1 MKENRAGIVVSRQT
15 ARAFA
20 VVVPLFLLLLLMLPH
35 AASGQTTLASVSGV
49 IVDEQHNVLPGATIT
64 LKSLE
69 TGGILTTVTTT
80 SPPGTFRL
88 LGIPPG
94 AYEIAVT
101 LEGFAERRSSFS
113 LSLGENAELPIT
125 LAVETLRTTI
135 TVSGDSALIEPSK
148 TTGGRTL
155 TTKDIEDLPVAGRD
169 FTTLA
174 LLAPGVLENHS
185 SNPVTSARFLSAGQ
199 TGRNT
204 GFLIDGLSA
213 SSLQASTPEAAFSL
227 DAVREFTVL
236 TNGLPAEYG
245 GFSGAV
251 VNIITRSG
259 TSTLTGRG
267 FYYHRDDAWDATP
280 ALARIT
286 TPPPEKTTLAQKTAG
301 GFVGGP
307 LVPGRAFFFGS
318 VEDTAQQTEGII
330 TSGVLQVFE
339 PGAPTHIPL
348 YNNTLET
355 LGRADVRIDPSN
367 NLMLRQRV
375 VRVLADPRFGQAD
388 VGKGAPERAID
399 GLTGTQD
406 LALLDTQTWGSRALN
421 EARFQ
426 WARNTNDLEPTSCL
440 TCPDIQ
446 RPGIK
451 LGKNSSVP
459 NGYAETR
466 WQVSDMLTYVQQ
478 QLFGGEHLFKIG
490 VDASLVGLD
499 RTGLPNHEG
508 TFNFRTDAPFDAGN
522 PQTYPF
528 QYSRATGSAFSHEDA
543 AVYAA
548 FAHDQWRVHPRV
560 TLNLGVRWDYEHA
573 EGVSQNTRN
582 IGPRLAIAF
591 GPWEEGRLA
600 IRSSYGRYYDQ
611 VPLSIPQAV
620 DQARA
625 TTQIVILNPGY
636 PDPSGSNPFLLSR
649 PGLSTTTV
657 LANMQ
662 TPYTDQGTMGLQ
674 RQLGTGL
681 AATVDGV
688 WARGHQLFVTH
699 DLNYPDLTNP
709 AFPRPNPNFF
719 QILAVETR
727 GHSWYKA
734 LQVGLEQRPLSR
746 YGFSI
751 AYTLSSSQR
760 DTEDSDFKPE
770 DQRDF
775 AAERAPSSSDGRHR
789 LVTSASLNLSS
800 TVRVTGVTV
809 VQSALPYTITTGLD
823 INHDGVVNDRPPG
836 LPRNSARGTP
846 LFQTDVR
853 LSKAFGFGSR
863 HLDVLVEAFNVL
875 NRSNW
880 TAYDGVQ
887 MSPTFGRPQDAAP
900 PRQVQVGARISF

>member
-1 MKENRAGIVVSRQT
+1 MKDK
-15 ARAFA
+15 
-20 VVVPLFLLLLLMLPH
+20 VVPLFVLLLLMAPH
-35 AASGQTTLASVSGV
+35 AASGQTTLASLSGV

-69 TGGILTTVTTT
+69 TGRILTTVTTA

-94 AYEIAVT
+94 AYEIAVA
-101 LEGFAERRSSFS
+101 LEGFAETRSRLS

-125 LAVETLRTTI
+125 LALETLRTAV

-148 TTGGRTL
+148 TTVGRTL

-213 SSLQASTPEAAFSL
+213 NSLQASTPQPAFSL

-245 GFSGAV
+245 GFSGTV

-259 TSTLTGRG
+259 ASNLTGRA

-280 ALARIT
+280 AQAGLT
-286 TPPPEKTTLAQKTAG
+286 SPLEKTTLAQKTVG
-301 GFVGGP
+301 GFVGGA
-307 LVPGRAFFFGS
+307 LVRDRIFYFGS
-318 VEDTAQQTEGII
+318 VEDTPQQTEGII

-339 PGAPTHIPL
+339 PGAPAHIPL
-348 YNNTLET
+348 HNNTLET

-375 VRVLADPRFGQAD
+375 FRVNGRRIGAAD
-388 VGKGAPERAID
+388 VGRGAPERVID
-399 GLTGTQD
+399 SRASTQD
-406 LALLDTQTWGSRALN
+406 VALLDTQTWGSRALN

-426 WARNTNDLEPTSCL
+426 WARTTYDNEPTSCL

-446 RPGIK
+446 RPDIK
-451 LGKNSSVP
+451 LGTNSAVP
-459 NGYAETR
+459 NGYAGLR
-466 WQVSDMLTYVQQ
+466 WQGSDTLTYVPP

-490 VDASLVGLD
+490 VDANLLGIDL
-499 RTGLPNHEG
+499 TGLPNREG
-508 TFNFRTDAPFDAGN
+508 TFNFDTDAPFDADSAV
-522 PQTYPF
+522 TYPYR
-528 QYSRATGSAFSHEDA
+528 YSRATGSTFSHEDA
-543 AVYAA
+543 AAYAA
-548 FAHDQWRVHPRV
+548 FAQDQWRVHPRV

-573 EGVSQNTRN
+573 EGVSQNTAN

-591 GPWEEGRLA
+591 GPWDEGRLV

-620 DQARA
+620 DQAR
-625 TTQIVILNPGY
+625 TGTQLVIQNPGY
-636 PDPSGSNPFLLSR
+636 PDPFQPNPFVASSR
-649 PGLSTTTV
+649 QLTSTV

-662 TPYTDQGTMGLQ
+662 TPYTEQRTVGVQ
-674 RQLGTGL
+674 RQLGAGL
-681 AATVDGV
+681 ALAVDGV
-688 WARGHQLFVTH
+688 WAFGHHLLVTH
-699 DLNYPDLTNP
+699 DLNYPDLTDP
-709 AFPRPNPNFF
+709 ARPRPNPNFL

-727 GHSWYKA
+727 GHSWFRA
-734 LQVGLEQRPLSR
+734 VQVGLERRPTSR
-746 YGFSI
+746 YSFSI

-760 DTEDSDFKPE
+760 DTEDANFMPQ

-789 LVTSASLNLSS
+789 LATSVSLNLTR
-800 TVRVTGVTV
+800 TVRLAAVTV
-809 VQSALPYTITTGLD
+809 AQSALPYTITTKKDNNL
-823 INHDGVVNDRPPG
+823 DGVTNDRPSG
-836 LPRNSARGTP
+836 LPRNSARGTS

-853 LSKAFGFGSR
+853 LSKELGFGSR
-863 HLDVLVEAFNVL
+863 RLDVLVEAFNVL
-875 NRSNW
+875 NRANW
-880 TAYDGVQ
+880 TTYDGVLNTARFGQ
-887 MSPTFGRPQDAAP
+887 PTDAAP
-900 PRQVQVGARISF
+900 PRQVQVGSRISF